1 MDPNTVAAE
10 IKKLQGE
17 MRATMAR
24 GASLTVLYHLEAD
37 IRDRLNILREW
48 RRKGGPAPRDGW
60 PHGL

>member
-17 MRATMAR
+17 MRAAMER
-24 GASLTVLYHLEAD
+24 GASLTVLYRLEAD
-37 IRDRLNILREW
+37 IRDRINLLHE
-48 RRKGGPAPRDGW
+48 RRGQGSSAPRDGW